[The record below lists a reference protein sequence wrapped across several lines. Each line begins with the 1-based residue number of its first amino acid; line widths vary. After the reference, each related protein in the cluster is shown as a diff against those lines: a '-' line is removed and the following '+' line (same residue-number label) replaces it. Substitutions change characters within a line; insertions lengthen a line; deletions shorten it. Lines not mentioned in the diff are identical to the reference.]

1 MYSRQET
8 SKLTQEFWTKFGL
21 YMKPIQSASGEKVNW
36 SNYKTSIS
44 HVYFRLRVEKNT
56 ASVAIEL
63 TDPMEAVRH
72 QQFEK
77 FITLKTFLE
86 ETMGAELNWQKDTI
100 SKISATLLNVNI
112 LKESNWPAIIS
123 FFKPCMMGLDAFWA
137 DARLIF

>member
-1 MYSRQET
+1 M
-8 SKLTQEFWTKFGL
+8 F
-21 YMKPIQSASGEKVNW
+21 I
-36 SNYKTSIS
+36 
-44 HVYFRLRVEKNT
+44 FRLRVEKNT

-86 ETMGAELNWQKDTI
+86 ETMGAELNWQKDTVEDDQRTI